1 MYIGVFMQLVL
12 RFFENTFEIKSNVF
26 VLGVVES
33 DFSRTSV
40 TNIVDVSFILRRCS
54 QEATFM

>member
-1 MYIGVFMQLVL
+1 MQLVL